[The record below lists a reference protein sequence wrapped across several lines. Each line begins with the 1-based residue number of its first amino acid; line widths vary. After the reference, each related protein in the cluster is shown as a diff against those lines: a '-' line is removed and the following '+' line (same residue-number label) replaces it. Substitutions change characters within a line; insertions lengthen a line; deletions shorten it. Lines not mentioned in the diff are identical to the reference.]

1 MARLPRF
8 SPTGLP
14 AHVLQ
19 RGNNRQ
25 AIFIGPDDYAEYL
38 DCLRMAARE
47 HDLAVHAYALRPNHV
62 HLVATPKGPDALS
75 LVIQAVGRRYARYFN
90 RLASRTGTLWE
101 GRFRSVVLEP
111 DAWLL
116 PAMLYAEHNG
126 VRAGDVAS
134 PELDRWSSY
143 RHHAGIEASP
153 LVSDHPAYWALGNT
167 PFERQSNYR
176 LLMADGLSGRTL
188 ETLRQHAHS
197 GWPLG
202 SDAFLAQLGRQG
214 ARRVQP
220 LPKGRPKRAA
230 NTATGDEADERSEGS
245 EAGQN
250 GAEVATT

>member
-25 AIFIGPDDYAEYL
+25 PIFQGPDDYAEYL
-38 DCLRMAARE
+38 DCLRMAARD
-47 HDLAVHAYALRPNHV
+47 HDLAIHAYALRPNHV

-75 LVIQAVGRRYARYFN
+75 LVMQAVGRRYARYFN
-90 RLASRTGTLWE
+90 RVASRTGTLWE
-101 GRFRSVVLEP
+101 GRFRSAVLEP

-116 PAMLYAEHNG
+116 PAMLYAESNA
-126 VRAGDVAS
+126 VRAGECAT

-153 LVSDHPAYWALGNT
+153 LVSDHSLYWALGNT

-176 LLMADGLSGRTL
+176 TLTAEGLSGKTL
-188 ETLRQHAHS
+188 ATLQQHAHS

-202 SDAFLAQLGRQG
+202 DEAFLAQLGRQG

-220 LPKGRPKRAA
+220 LPKGRPKRVV
-230 NTATGDEADERSEGS
+230 E
-245 EAGQN
+245 QV
-250 GAEVATT
+250 GAEVAVE

>member
-1 MARLPRF
+1 MARLPRL

-25 AIFIGPDDYAEYL
+25 PIFQGPDDYAEYL

-75 LVIQAVGRRYARYFN
+75 LVMQAVGRRYARYFN
-90 RLASRTGTLWE
+90 RVASRTGTLWE
-101 GRFRSVVLEP
+101 GRFRSAVLDPE
-111 DAWLL
+111 AWLL
-116 PAMLYAEHNG
+116 PAMLYAESNA
-126 VRAGDVAS
+126 VRAGECAS
-134 PELDRWSSY
+134 PELDPWSSY

-153 LVSDHPAYWALGNT
+153 LVSDHSLYWALGNT

-176 LLMADGLSGRTL
+176 TLTAEGLSGKTL
-188 ETLRQHAHS
+188 ATLQQHAHS

-202 SDAFLAQLGRQG
+202 DEAFLAQLGRQG
-214 ARRVQP
+214 TRRVHP
-220 LPKGRPKRAA
+220 LPKGRPRRVVA
-230 NTATGDEADERSEGS
+230 
-245 EAGQN
+245 QV
-250 GAEVATT
+250 GAEVDAE

>member
-1 MARLPRF
+1 MARLPRL

-25 AIFIGPDDYAEYL
+25 PIFQGPDDYAEYL

-75 LVIQAVGRRYARYFN
+75 LVMQAVGRRYARYFN
-90 RLASRTGTLWE
+90 RVASRTGTLWE
-101 GRFRSVVLEP
+101 GRFRSAVLDPE
-111 DAWLL
+111 AWLL
-116 PAMLYAEHNG
+116 PAMLYAESNA
-126 VRAGDVAS
+126 VRAGECAS

-153 LVSDHPAYWALGNT
+153 LVSDHSLYWALGNT

-176 LLMADGLSGRTL
+176 TLTAEGLSGKTL
-188 ETLRQHAHS
+188 ATLQQHAHS

-202 SDAFLAQLGRQG
+202 DEAFLAQLGRQG
-214 ARRVQP
+214 TRRVHP
-220 LPKGRPKRAA
+220 LPKGRPRRAVA
-230 NTATGDEADERSEGS
+230 
-245 EAGQN
+245 QV
-250 GAEVATT
+250 GAEVDAE